1 MDKREHDFATLKV
14 GDLCFDIPIEV
25 IEKSKPF
32 NLDCVVDVGKI
43 KGGVE
48 DLKHMIAINK
58 DNVLENMKFLSDNYY
73 ELYTEYMRKL
83 KGESE

>member
-1 MDKREHDFATLKV
+1 MGKRQRAFITLKV
-14 GDLCFDIPIEV
+14 GDFCFDIPIEV

-48 DLKHMIAINK
+48 DLKHMISTTG
-58 DNVLENMKFLSDNYY
+58 M
-73 ELYTEYMRKL
+73 
-83 KGESE
+83 

>member
-1 MDKREHDFATLKV
+1 MGKRQRNLVTLKV
-14 GDLCFDIPIEV
+14 GDFCFDIPIEV

-43 KGGVE
+43 KGGAE

-58 DNVLENMKFLSDNYY
+58 DNVLENMKFLSDNSY
-73 ELYTEYMRKL
+73 ELYTEYIRKL

>member
-1 MDKREHDFATLKV
+1 MGKRQRTFVTLKV
-14 GDLCFDIPIEV
+14 GDFCFDIPIEV

-58 DNVLENMKFLSDNYY
+58 DNVLENMKFLSDNSY
-73 ELYTEYMRKL
+73 ELHTKYMRKL

>member
-1 MDKREHDFATLKV
+1 MGERQCAFVTLKV
-14 GDLCFDIPIEV
+14 EDFCFDIPIEV

-58 DNVLENMKFLSDNYY
+58 DNVLENMKFLSDNSY
-73 ELYTEYMRKL
+73 ELHTKYMRKL